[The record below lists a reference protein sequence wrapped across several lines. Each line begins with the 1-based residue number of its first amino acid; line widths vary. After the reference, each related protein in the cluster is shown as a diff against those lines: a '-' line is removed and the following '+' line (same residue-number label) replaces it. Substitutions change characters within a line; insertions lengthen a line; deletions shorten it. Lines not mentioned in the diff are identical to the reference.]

1 MLSSVAVDIG
11 DVVVH
16 SSGRG
21 RGSVGAAYCLRV
33 ARKAG
38 GRRVELRLLG
48 VFGISDGQISSFE
61 AVSKVLIGTPEDGQL
76 ATLLPG
82 SP

>member
-1 MLSSVAVDIG
+1 M
-11 DVVVH
+11 VVH

-21 RGSVGAAYCLRV
+21 GGSVGAAYCLRI

-38 GRRVELRLLG
+38 GRAELRLLG

-61 AVSKVLIGTPEDGQL
+61 AVSKVLIGDPEDGQL

-82 SP
+82 SL